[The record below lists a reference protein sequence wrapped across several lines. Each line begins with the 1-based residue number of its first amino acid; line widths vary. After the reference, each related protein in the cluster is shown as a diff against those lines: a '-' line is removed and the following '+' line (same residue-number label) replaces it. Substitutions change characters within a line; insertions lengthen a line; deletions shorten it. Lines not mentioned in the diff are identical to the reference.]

1 MFFYLILSV
10 FIFVCSFFII
20 AIVKKDNS
28 VIDIGWGLGF
38 ILISVVSLSFINKL
52 ELKHLI
58 INTLTII
65 WGLRLSIY
73 LFIRNHKKGE
83 DFRYKKWREEWKK
96 YFIIRSFFQVFL
108 LQGFFMLIVAL
119 PLINTNS
126 SSNFNFQL
134 NDLIGILI
142 WIIGFYFQAL
152 GDYQL
157 FKFKKDIKNKNKI
170 MRYGLW
176 KYTRHPNY
184 FGESLMWWGI
194 FIISIGAKNEF
205 ISIIS
210 PITISFLLLKV
221 SGIPM
226 LEDKYKSN
234 EEYLE
239 YIKNTSSFIPKF
251 KI

>member
-10 FIFVCSFFII
+10 FIFICTFFII

-28 VIDIGWGLGF
+28 IIDIGWGLGF
-38 ILISVVSLSFINKL
+38 ILISVISLSFINKL

-83 DFRYKKWREEWKK
+83 DFRYKKWRDEWKN

-108 LQGFFMLIVAL
+108 LQGVFMIIIAL
-119 PLINTNS
+119 PIINTNS
-126 SSNFNFQL
+126 SSNFNFQI
-134 NDLIGILI
+134 NDFLGILI
-142 WIIGFYFQAL
+142 WIFGFYFQAMS
-152 GDYQL
+152 DYQL

-184 FGESLMWWGI
+184 FGEAVMWWSI
-194 FIISIGAKNEF
+194 FIISIGAKNEL
-205 ISIIS
+205 ISLIS
-210 PITISFLLLKV
+210 PITINFLLLKV
-221 SGIPM
+221 SGVPM

-234 EEYLE
+234 QEYLD

>member
-73 LFIRNHKKGE
+73 LFIRNYKKGE

>member
-119 PLINTNS
+119 PIINTNS

-157 FKFKKDIKNKNKI
+157 FKFKKDIKNKNRI
-170 MRYGLW
+170 MKYGLW